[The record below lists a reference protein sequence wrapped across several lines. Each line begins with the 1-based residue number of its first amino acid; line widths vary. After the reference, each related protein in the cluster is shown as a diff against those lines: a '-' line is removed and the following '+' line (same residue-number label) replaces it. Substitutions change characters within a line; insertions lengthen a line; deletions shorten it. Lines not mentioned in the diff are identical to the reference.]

1 MRYHHLALIV
11 LALAACRPDTSRQV
25 ASTGAA
31 LPFLPFPPQAEVVSR
46 AGSADAVQITFRSK
60 STPTQVLN
68 YYRVILAQSG
78 WSLEGDA
85 VDAVGAA
92 ALYALKDG
100 HPMWIRIS
108 QTPGM
113 PGTIVEISGAVVV
126 SDSAAAANIAP
137 AAPAD
142 SQAGR

>member
-11 LALAACRPDTSRQV
+11 LALAACRDDPARQV

-60 STPTQVLN
+60 STPSEVVN
-68 YYRVILAQSG
+68 YYRVILTQSG
-78 WSLEGDA
+78 WSLESDA
-85 VDAVGAA
+85 EDAVGAA

-108 QTPGM
+108 QAPGM

-126 SDSAAAANIAP
+126 PATPP
-137 AAPAD
+137 AAVATPAD
-142 SQAGR
+142 SQAGN